1 MYMSL
6 FASSTRNFREESAEE
21 SLILAF
27 NLVRSVKMDDKWTLS
42 GL

>member
-6 FASSTRNFREESAEE
+6 FASSTRNFRKESAEE
-21 SLILAF
+21 SLILPF
-27 NLVRSVKMDDKWTLS
+27 NLVRSVKMYDEWTLS